1 MTRLSII
8 RPATA
13 AGRWFGSVCSF
24 DFRSQALCRSA
35 ARCSRAKSFG
45 KAAPRFLSSASL
57 ARRSAMIWFSS
68 SLFDTLDALLQ
79 ARRDEIVEVAVED
92 SLRIAFLDP
101 GAQVLDTRLVEHVG
115 ANLVSPL
122 DVGLGGLELVAV
134 GLELAQFELVEARF
148 QHRHGF
154 RAVAVLRAIILALY
168 HDARGQ
174 MSDAH
179 RRVGLVDVLAARA
192 GCAVGVDAQIG
203 GIHFHLDVFVHLRID
218 ENAREGGVAA
228 GVPIQKRPSHPG
240 GDARFRGP
248 RPPPAAA
255 PGPWPGA
262 PYCG

>member
-1 MTRLSII
+1 MRPLVSWIVAKLALPMTRLSIM

-13 AGRWFGSVCSF
+13 TATCFGSISSF
-24 DFRSQALCRSA
+24 DFAPQVACRSA
-35 ARCSRAKSFG
+35 ARFSRAKSLG

-79 ARRDEIVEVAVED
+79 ARGDEIVEVAVEHP
-92 SLRIAFLDP
+92 LRVAFFHP
-101 GAQVLDTRLVEHVG
+101 GAQVLDALLIEHVG
-115 ANLVSPL
+115 ADLVSPL

-174 MSDAH
+174 MS
-179 RRVGLVDVLAARA
+179 
-192 GCAVGVDAQIG
+192 
-203 GIHFHLDVFVHLRID
+203 
-218 ENAREGGVAA
+218 
-228 GVPIQKRPSHPG
+228 
-240 GDARFRGP
+240 
-248 RPPPAAA
+248 
-255 PGPWPGA
+255 
-262 PYCG
+262 